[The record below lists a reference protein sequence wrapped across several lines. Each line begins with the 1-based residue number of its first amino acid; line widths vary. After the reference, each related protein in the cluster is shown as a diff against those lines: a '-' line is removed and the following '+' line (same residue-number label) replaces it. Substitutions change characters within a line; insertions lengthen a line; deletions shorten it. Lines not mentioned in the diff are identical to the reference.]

1 MSPRPRTQVEA
12 FIDETPG
19 SKLESE
25 DFGDTPKSLH
35 EDRNFKMMKY
45 VTTREWILKVVIKK
59 ETEIHKLQKFSGRG
73 VSTVYV
79 PVGGGWTPQ
88 EIRDKLLENLVL

>member
-45 VTTREWILKVVIKK
+45 VSLISFQPGPESYI
-59 ETEIHKLQKFSGRG
+59 Q
-73 VSTVYV
+73 
-79 PVGGGWTPQ
+79 
-88 EIRDKLLENLVL
+88 